1 MPIYGILLT
10 FIVQI
15 ALNSIYFG
23 TVTGFN
29 TVVSIATEGFCKTN
43 HTFSHTISLAD
54 NNRTDVSYAI
64 PILLRV
70 IAPLTSTT
78 TPRFEGPWNL
88 GRWSLPINIMALVYL
103 LFTSITFNFPTLK
116 PVDSENMNYTS
127 AAVGVVMVVA
137 AITWF
142 TTAKGSFRTPGVGE
156 EVVIHSAPYAE
167 GEQDAQVVRD
177 EKAQK
182 HAY

>member
-1 MPIYGILLT
+1 VPIYGILLT

-29 TVVSIATEGFCKTN
+29 TVVSIATEGFCKTE
-43 HTFSHTISLAD
+43 HPILRIPLTD
-54 NNRTDVSYAI
+54 NILPDVSYAI

-70 IAPLTSTT
+70 IAPLTMTT
-78 TPRFEGPWNL
+78 APRFEGPWNL

-103 LFTSITFNFPTLK
+103 LFTSITFNFPSLN

-127 AAVGVVMVVA
+127 AAVGVVMLVA
-137 AITWF
+137 LITWF
-142 TTAKGSFRTPGVGE
+142 TTAKGNFRSPGISE
-156 EVVIHSAPYAE
+156 DVVIHSAPHTEGDREAE
-167 GEQDAQVVRD
+167 IVRD
-177 EKAQK
+177 EKALRN
-182 HAY
+182 AY